1 MTNNVN
7 ENEQPI
13 FDEGTNRR
21 NENQESTQERV
32 NFDEKNYLNTR
43 LSGKESKRT
52 TNVRIVL
59 TKDNDGKYKVA
70 IPVEVHSLKLNEN
83 QNKEFKISK
92 NGYKS
97 FICLNDPHLDVDSD
111 GCPLCKKVNDLFED
125 ANKVKKTDP
134 AQHKAICKQAYSYQ
148 TKTTYIARVIE
159 RGHEDEG
166 IKFWRFNKHDD
177 GTGIFDMLR
186 QFYDTYK
193 SAGENIFDY
202 TNGRDIQITL
212 TKKVDTDKN
221 GNKKEKTGIMLMV
234 DVKQSPLSTDEEQID
249 SWVNDEKDWRD
260 MYRSKSPEYL
270 ELIAND
276 QTPVY
281 DKAQKKFVPYVPKG
295 KNNEA
300 VSQEEKKKLQ
310 EQAQIED
317 KPDADLPF

>member
-1 MTNNVN
+1 
-7 ENEQPI
+7 
-13 FDEGTNRR
+13 
-21 NENQESTQERV
+21 
-32 NFDEKNYLNTR
+32 
-43 LSGKESKRT
+43 
-52 TNVRIVL
+52 
-59 TKDNDGKYKVA
+59 
-70 IPVEVHSLKLNEN
+70 
-83 QNKEFKISK
+83 
-92 NGYKS
+92 
-97 FICLNDPHLDVDSD
+97 
-111 GCPLCKKVNDLFED
+111 
-125 ANKVKKTDP
+125 
-134 AQHKAICKQAYSYQ
+134 
-148 TKTTYIARVIE
+148 
-159 RGHEDEG
+159 
-166 IKFWRFNKHDD
+166 
-177 GTGIFDMLR
+177 MLR

-300 VSQEEKKKLQ
+300 ISQEEKQQLK
-310 EQAQIED
+310 EQAQFED
-317 KPDADLPF
+317 KPDEDLPF